1 MITEG
6 MPFVTAYQDG
16 KVLKIAKPIEGIGKL
31 QQAQKYKM
39 DFE

>member
-1 MITEG
+1 MVTDG

-16 KVLKIAKPIEGIGKL
+16 NILKIAKPIDGVGQIE
-31 QQAQKYKM
+31 ANEFKM